1 MINEQE
7 LESAIHRL
15 TDTDFVSAE
24 KKVEVERR
32 KFVMK
37 RVEDAHFMSN
47 TGSIEARKA
56 EARCSEEYQQAENKY
71 LKAYL
76 EAEKLNNER
85 KSCALIVEVYRT
97 QSANRRMG

>member
-1 MINEQE
+1 MISEEKLEQA
-7 LESAIHRL
+7 LNRIV
-15 TDTDFVSAE
+15 DTDVLAAE

-32 KFVMK
+32 KFVMN
-37 RVEDAHFMSN
+37 RVMDAHFMSN
-47 TGSIEARKA
+47 TGSVEARKA
-56 EARCSEEYQQAENKY
+56 EARCSEEYQQAEAQY

-76 EAEKLNNER
+76 DAEKLNNER

>member
-1 MINEQE
+1 MITEEQ
-7 LESAIHRL
+7 LEKVLNKIV
-15 TDTDFVSAE
+15 DTDVLAAE

-32 KFVMK
+32 KFVMT
-37 RVEDAHFMSN
+37 RVMDAHFISN
-47 TGSIEARKA
+47 TGSVEARKA
-56 EARCSEEYQQAENKY
+56 EARDSEKYKQAENQY
-71 LKAYL
+71 LDAYL